1 MLSAAKI
8 DESSSLILG
17 KRKAFEDASKSF
29 PMMKPMGERKNNNK
43 RGYWGRD
50 ERFLNKNKIKN
61 KKMNKKNKK
70 TQNLQSKPSLVLA
83 TPPKLERDFKR
94 QVVEVFEYFGIGK
107 TLSDR
112 LKNNMF
118 FRSRSPSKMKTTRIK
133 DLKAI
138 ATAVVLDMLNF
149 IHPEPERVMGFF
161 FNPNYLVDSDAI
173 KKAVLSSQTCIT
185 LAESYRSATS
195 MEEKRE
201 FYQFCRL
208 TLIERR

>member
-8 DESSSLILG
+8 DDSSSLILG

-138 ATAVVLDMLNF
+138 ATAKRD
-149 IHPEPERVMGFF
+149 HYQGFRKCILVSTNIAAMESS
-161 FNPNYLVDSDAI
+161 NPLY
-173 KKAVLSSQTCIT
+173 
-185 LAESYRSATS
+185 S
-195 MEEKRE
+195 MRILFQIIRGK
-201 FYQFCRL
+201 L
-208 TLIERR
+208 

>member
-1 MLSAAKI
+1 
-8 DESSSLILG
+8 
-17 KRKAFEDASKSF
+17 
-29 PMMKPMGERKNNNK
+29 
-43 RGYWGRD
+43 
-50 ERFLNKNKIKN
+50 
-61 KKMNKKNKK
+61 MNKKNKK

-138 ATAVVLDMLNF
+138 ATAVVLDMLNL
-149 IHPEPERVMGFF
+149 IHPEPEKVMGFI

-173 KKAVLSSQTCIT
+173 KKAVQSSQTFIT

-195 MEEKRE
+195 MEEKERI
-201 FYQFCRL
+201 L
-208 TLIERR
+208 SNTTLPNTMQTFGVLGKIKFP